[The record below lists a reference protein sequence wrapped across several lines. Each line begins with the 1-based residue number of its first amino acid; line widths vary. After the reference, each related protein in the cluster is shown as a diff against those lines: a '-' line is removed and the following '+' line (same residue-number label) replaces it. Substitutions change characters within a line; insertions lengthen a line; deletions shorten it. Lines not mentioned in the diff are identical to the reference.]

1 MKVVHEICCGI
12 DVHAKMLVACL
23 LWANSEK
30 EIRTFS
36 TMTDDLLRLRDWLV
50 AARCT
55 HVAIESTGVY
65 WRPVFNILEGTLEVI
80 LTNARDARGYKA
92 RKTDVID
99 AEWLADLLRHG
110 LLKPSFIP
118 PLPIRELRDLTRYR
132 ESLVREQ
139 TALANRIQKLI
150 ESANIKL
157 GQVASDALG
166 VSGKLRLRALAAGET
181 DAEKMSH
188 LARRALKRKQPQL
201 QQALEGRVT
210 PAQRWILGQLLDQ
223 YDQVEAAL
231 QSVAERIRQEVDS
244 SADPF
249 VPEAVKLLDTVP
261 GIGET
266 VAQIIVAEIGVDM
279 ERFPTDH
286 HLASWAGM
294 CPGNN
299 ESAGKRKSGKTT
311 KGSRYL
317 RAALVQAAWAAS
329 HQQGTYLAAQYK
341 RLVKRMGK
349 KKALVAVGH
358 SMLVMVYHVLQN
370 RTRYQELGGDYFDRR
385 NVDKQR
391 KRLIRQLESLGV
403 KVTVEEI
410 QQAA

>member
-1 MKVVHEICCGI
+1 MEILYGCCCGI

-23 LWANSEK
+23 IKAGKK
-30 EIRTFS
+30 EVRTFA
-36 TMTDDLLRLRDWLV
+36 TMTADLLRLLDWLTQ
-50 AARCT
+50 AGCT

-65 WRPVFNILEGTLEVI
+65 WRPVFNSLAGVLEVI
-80 LTNARDARGYKA
+80 LTNARDAKGFTA

-118 PLPIRELRDLTRYR
+118 PRPIRELRELTRYR

-166 VSGKLRLRALAAGET
+166 VSGKAMLRALAAGET
-181 DAEKMSH
+181 DAKKMSH
-188 LARRALKRKQPQL
+188 LARRTLKRKQPQL
-201 QQALEGRVT
+201 QQALAGRMT
-210 PAQRWILGQLLDQ
+210 EAQRWVLGQLLDQ
-223 YDQVEAAL
+223 YDQSEAAL
-231 QSVAERIRQEVDS
+231 RRVEERLTQQVES
-244 SADPF
+244 SPDPF
-249 VPEAVKLLDTVP
+249 VPEAVKLLDTIP
-261 GIGET
+261 GVGET

-299 ESAGKRKSGKTT
+299 ESAGKRKSGKTS

-329 HQQGTYLAAQYK
+329 HQKGTYLAAQYK

-358 SMLVMVYHVLQN
+358 SILIIVYHVLQK
-370 RTRYQELGGDYFDRR
+370 RVPYQDLGGDYFERR
-385 NVDKQR
+385 HVSTQR
-391 KRLIRQLESLGV
+391 QRLIRQLEALGV
-403 KVTVEEI
+403 KVTVEEVKE
-410 QQAA
+410 AA

>member
-1 MKVVHEICCGI
+1 MEVLYACCCGI

-23 LWANSEK
+23 LKAGKK
-30 EIRTFS
+30 EVRTFS
-36 TMTDDLLRLRDWLV
+36 TMTEDLLRLLDWLSQEG
-50 AARCT
+50 CT

-65 WRPVFNILEGTLEVI
+65 WRPVFNILEGALEVI
-80 LTNARDARGYKA
+80 LTNARDAKGYKA

-99 AEWLADLLRHG
+99 AEWRADLLRHG

-118 PLPIRELRDLTRYR
+118 PRPIRELRDLTRSR

-139 TALANRIQKLI
+139 TTLANRIQKLI

-166 VSGKLRLRALAAGET
+166 ASGKLMLRALATGET
-181 DAEKMSH
+181 DAEQLSH
-188 LARRALKRKQPQL
+188 WAKGLLKRKQPQL
-201 QQALEGRVT
+201 QQALEGRFT
-210 PAQRWILGQLLDQ
+210 QAQRWILTELLDQ
-223 YDQVEAAL
+223 YDQVEAAR
-231 QSVAERIRQEVDS
+231 QRVAARIRQEVEH

-249 VPEAVKLLDTVP
+249 VPEAVQLLDTIP
-261 GIGET
+261 GVGET
-266 VAQIIVAEIGVDM
+266 VAQIIVAEIGADM
-279 ERFPTDH
+279 ARFPTAHD
-286 HLASWAGM
+286 LASWAGM

-311 KGSRYL
+311 TGSRYL

-329 HQQGTYLAAQYK
+329 HQKETYLAAQYK
-341 RLVKRMGK
+341 RVVKRMGK

-358 SMLVMVYHVLQN
+358 SILVMVYHVLQK
-370 RTRYQELGGDYFDRR
+370 RTPYQDLGGDYFDRR
-385 NVDKQR
+385 NGDKQR

-410 QQAA
+410 KEAA

>member
-1 MKVVHEICCGI
+1 MEVLYACCCGI
-12 DVHAKMLVACL
+12 DVHAKMLVACVL
-23 LWANSEK
+23 KHGRK
-30 EIRTFS
+30 EVRTFS
-36 TMTDDLLRLRDWLV
+36 TMTEDLLHLLDWLSQE
-50 AARCT
+50 RCT

-65 WRPVFNILEGTLEVI
+65 WRPVFNILEGAMEVI
-80 LTNARDARGYKA
+80 LTNARDAKGYKA

-132 ESLVREQ
+132 ESLVRER
-139 TALANRIQKLI
+139 TTLANRIQKLI

-166 VSGKLRLRALAAGET
+166 VSGKAMLRALASGET

-188 LARRALKRKQPQL
+188 LARSSLKRKQPQL
-201 QQALEGRVT
+201 QQALEGRLT
-210 PAQRWILGQLLDQ
+210 QAQRWILAELLAQ
-223 YDQVEAAL
+223 YDHVEVAL
-231 QSVAERIRQEVDS
+231 QRAEERIRQEVEN

-249 VPEAVKLLDTVP
+249 VPEAVQRLDTIP

-266 VAQIIVAEIGVDM
+266 VAQIIVAEIGADM
-279 ERFPTDH
+279 ECFPTDH

-299 ESAGKRKSGKTT
+299 ESAGKRRSGKTT

-329 HQQGTYLAAQYK
+329 HQKGTYLAAQYK

-358 SMLVMVYHVLQN
+358 SILVIAYHVLQT
-370 RTRYQELGGDYFDRR
+370 RTSYQDLGGDYFERR
-385 NVDKQR
+385 NVATQR

-410 QQAA
+410 KEAA

>member
-1 MKVVHEICCGI
+1 MEVLYACCCGI

-23 LWANSEK
+23 LKPGKK
-30 EIRTFS
+30 EVRTFS
-36 TMTDDLLRLRDWLV
+36 TMTADLLGLLDWLTQEG
-50 AARCT
+50 CT

-65 WRPVFNILEGTLEVI
+65 WRPVFNIVEGALEVI
-80 LTNARDARGYKA
+80 LTNARDAKGYKA

-118 PLPIRELRDLTRYR
+118 PRPIRELRELTRYR

-166 VSGKLRLRALAAGET
+166 VSGKLMLRALANGET
-181 DAEKMSH
+181 DAEKLSH
-188 LARRALKRKQPQL
+188 LAYTTLKRKQPQL
-201 QQALEGRVT
+201 QQALEGRLT
-210 PAQRWILGQLLDQ
+210 AAQRWILGQLLDQ
-223 YDQVEAAL
+223 YDHVETAL
-231 QSVAERIRQEVDS
+231 RSAEERIRQEVES

-249 VPEAVKLLDTVP
+249 VPEAVQLLDTIP

-279 ERFPTDH
+279 ERFPTAN

-299 ESAGKRKSGKTT
+299 ESAGKRKGGKTT

-317 RAALVQAAWAAS
+317 RAALVQAAWAAT
-329 HQQGTYLAAQYK
+329 HQKGTYLAAQYK
-341 RLVKRMGK
+341 RLVRRMGK

-358 SMLVMVYHVLQN
+358 SILVMVYHILQT
-370 RTRYQELGGDYFDRR
+370 RTSYQELGGDYFDRR
-385 NVDKQR
+385 NVDRQR
-391 KRLIRQLESLGV
+391 KRLIRQLESLGL

-410 QQAA
+410 KEAA

>member
-1 MKVVHEICCGI
+1 
-12 DVHAKMLVACL
+12 ML
-23 LWANSEK
+23 K
-30 EIRTFS
+30 
-36 TMTDDLLRLRDWLV
+36 
-50 AARCT
+50 
-55 HVAIESTGVY
+55 
-65 WRPVFNILEGTLEVI
+65 
-80 LTNARDARGYKA
+80 
-92 RKTDVID
+92 
-99 AEWLADLLRHG
+99 
-110 LLKPSFIP
+110 
-118 PLPIRELRDLTRYR
+118 
-132 ESLVREQ
+132 
-139 TALANRIQKLI
+139 ALA
-150 ESANIKL
+150 E
-157 GQVASDALG
+157 
-166 VSGKLRLRALAAGET
+166 GET

-188 LARRALKRKQPQL
+188 LARRTLKRKQPQL

-223 YDQVEAAL
+223 YDHVAAAL

-358 SMLVMVYHVLQN
+358 SMLVMVYHVLQT

>member
-1 MKVVHEICCGI
+1 MEVLYVCCCGI

-23 LWANSEK
+23 LKPGKK
-30 EIRTFS
+30 EVRTFS
-36 TMTDDLLRLRDWLV
+36 TMTEDLLRLLDWLTQEG
-50 AARCT
+50 CT

-65 WRPVFNILEGTLEVI
+65 WRPVCNILEGVMEVM
-80 LTNARDARGYKA
+80 LTNARDAKGDKA

-118 PLPIRELRDLTRYR
+118 PLPIRELRELTRYR

-166 VSGKLRLRALAAGET
+166 VSGKLMLRALAAGET

-188 LARRALKRKQPQL
+188 LARRTLKRKQPQL

-249 VPEAVKLLDTVP
+249 VPEAIKLLDTIP
-261 GIGET
+261 GVGET
-266 VAQIIVAEIGVDM
+266 VTQIIVAEIGVDM
-279 ERFPTDH
+279 DRFPTDH

-385 NVDKQR
+385 NVAKQR